1 MYFGFVYCFLKKLA
15 RLFPDWMNQS
25 VFLTVNVYK
34 WFSFFESSP
43 AFDIFIK
50 KINSHVLRFVEWYL
64 IIVLTGI
71 SLMASDVEHLLIC
84 LFSICIWSGI
94 CSIYLAHFLIGLS
107 FFLILKIWGFFKYYV
122 NKKSFVRYMVWN
134 KPSHSI
140 VCLFI
145 FLTRMS
151 WEKNNQFQWVQFI
164 IFFLCESYLFAS
176 GLRTLDQDLDPRFF
190 FNIFF

>member
-1 MYFGFVYCFLKKLA
+1 MYFGFVHCFLKKLA
-15 RLFPDWMNQS
+15 RLFPDWMNRS

-34 WFSFFESSP
+34 WSNFFESSP
-43 AFDIFIK
+43 AFNIVIK
-50 KINSHVLRFVEWYL
+50 KINSHVLRFVQWYL

-71 SLMASDVEHLLIC
+71 SLMASDVEHLLMC

-94 CSIYLAHFLIGLS
+94 CSIYLAHFLIGFS
-107 FFLILKIWGFFKYYV
+107 FFLILKICGSFKYYV

-164 IFFLCESYLFAS
+164 NFFLCESYLCCIRS
-176 GLRTLDQDLDPRFF
+176 KISWPRLRSQ
-190 FNIFF
+190 IFL